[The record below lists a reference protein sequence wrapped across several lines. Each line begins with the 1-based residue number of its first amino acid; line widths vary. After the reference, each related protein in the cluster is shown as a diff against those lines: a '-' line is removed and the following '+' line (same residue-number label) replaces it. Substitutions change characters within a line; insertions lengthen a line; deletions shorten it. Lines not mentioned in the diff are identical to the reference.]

1 MQEKIIKTDTFDH
14 SEKSENRMLDPDPQL
29 GEQFD
34 QSIRPIHLKDY
45 VGQKEIKEN
54 LVVFIGAAKKRGHA
68 LDHVLL
74 SGPPGLGKTTLA
86 NIFSRE
92 MEVQMRATSGPV
104 IERQGDLAAILTNL
118 EPGTILFID
127 EIHRLNRVV
136 EEVLYGAMEDFTLDI
151 IIGEGPGARTVK
163 IDIPHFTLVGATTR
177 AGLLT
182 SPLRERFG
190 IQLRLN
196 FYNPQELKSIILR
209 AASILEIKIEEE
221 ASMELARR
229 ARGTPR
235 IANRLLKRC
244 RDFADMETE
253 GLITESLVEESLK
266 KMRIDLEGLDLMDRI
281 ILESIIEN
289 FNGGPVGLST
299 LAASVSEEKDTI
311 EDIHEPF
318 LLLKGFLQRTPRG
331 RIATE
336 KAFKHLGISK
346 TSKLQE
352 NLF

>member
-1 MQEKIIKTDTFDH
+1 MQDQTVDT
-14 SEKSENRMLDPDPQL
+14 ETPNLLENSKERMVAPETQL

-34 QSIRPIHLKDY
+34 QSLRPERLKDY
-45 VGQKEIKEN
+45 IGQKEIKEN
-54 LVVFIGAAKKRGHA
+54 LEVYIGAAKKRKHA

-86 NIFSRE
+86 NIFARE
-92 MEVQMRATSGPV
+92 MEVQLRSTSGPV

-118 EPGTILFID
+118 EPRSILFID

-163 IDIPHFTLVGATTR
+163 IDLPHFTLVGATTR
-177 AGLLT
+177 AGLLS

-190 IQLRLN
+190 IQFRLN
-196 FYNPQELKSIILR
+196 FYEPEDLKTIILR
-209 AASILEIKIEEE
+209 AASLLGIEIVEE
-221 ASMELARR
+221 ASFELARR

-235 IANRLLKRC
+235 IANRLLKRS
-244 RDFADMETE
+244 RDFADMETS
-253 GLITESLVEESLK
+253 GVITLPLVERSLE
-266 KMRIDLEGLDLMDRI
+266 KMRIDLEGLDQMDCH
-281 ILESIIEN
+281 ILETIIEK
-289 FNGGPVGLST
+289 FSGGPVGLST
-299 LAASVSEEKDTI
+299 LSAAVCEEKDTI
-311 EDIHEPF
+311 EDVYEPF

-336 KAFKHLGISK
+336 RAYTHLGISGPPL
-346 TSKLQE
+346 SQV
-352 NLF
+352 NLI

>member
-1 MQEKIIKTDTFDH
+1 MQELTVDNESSDIR
-14 SEKSENRMLDPDPQL
+14 ENTEERMVAPEQQL

-34 QSIRPIHLKDY
+34 QSLRPERLRDY
-45 VGQKEIKEN
+45 IGQQEIKEN
-54 LVVFIGAAKKRGHA
+54 LLVFIGAAKKRGHA

-92 MEVQMRATSGPV
+92 MEVQLRATSGPV

-136 EEVLYGAMEDFTLDI
+136 EEVLYSAMEDFTLDI

-163 IDIPHFTLVGATTR
+163 IDLPHFTMVGATTR

-190 IQLRLN
+190 IQFRLN
-196 FYNPQELKSIILR
+196 FYDAEELKTIILR
-209 AASILEIKIEEE
+209 AAALLGIEIVEE
-221 ASMELARR
+221 ASLELARR

-244 RDFADMETE
+244 RDFADMETS
-253 GLITESLVEESLK
+253 GVITLPLIEKSLE
-266 KMRIDLEGLDLMDRI
+266 KMRIDLEGLDKMDRL
-281 ILESIIEN
+281 ILEAIIEK
-289 FNGGPVGLST
+289 FDGGPVGLST

-311 EDIHEPF
+311 EDVYEPF
-318 LLLKGFLQRTPRG
+318 LMLKGFLQRTPRG
-331 RIATE
+331 RMATE
-336 KAFKHLGISK
+336 RAYQHLGISTPPK
-346 TSKLQE
+346 KQE
-352 NLF
+352 TLF

>member
-1 MQEKIIKTDTFDH
+1 MQELTVDNESSDIRKNT
-14 SEKSENRMLDPDPQL
+14 EERMVAPEQQL

-34 QSIRPIHLKDY
+34 QSLRPERLRDY
-45 VGQKEIKEN
+45 IGQQEIKEN
-54 LVVFIGAAKKRGHA
+54 LIVFIGAAKKRGHA

-92 MEVQMRATSGPV
+92 MEVQLRATSGPV

-136 EEVLYGAMEDFTLDI
+136 EEVLYSAMEDFTLDI

-163 IDIPHFTLVGATTR
+163 IDLPHFTLVGATTR

-190 IQLRLN
+190 IQFRLN
-196 FYNPQELKSIILR
+196 FYDPEELKTIILR
-209 AASILEIKIEEE
+209 AAALLGIEIVEE
-221 ASMELARR
+221 ASLELARR

-244 RDFADMETE
+244 RDFADMETS
-253 GLITESLVEESLK
+253 GVITLPLIEKSLE
-266 KMRIDLEGLDLMDRI
+266 KMRIDLEGLDKMDRI
-281 ILESIIEN
+281 ILEAIIEK
-289 FNGGPVGLST
+289 FDGGPVGLST

-311 EDIHEPF
+311 EDVYEPF
-318 LLLKGFLQRTPRG
+318 LMLKGFLQRTPRG
-331 RIATE
+331 RMATE
-336 KAFKHLGISK
+336 RAYQHLGISTPPK
-346 TSKLQE
+346 KQE
-352 NLF
+352 TLF

>member
-1 MQEKIIKTDTFDH
+1 MQELTVDNESSDIR
-14 SEKSENRMLDPDPQL
+14 ENTEERMVAPEQQL

-34 QSIRPIHLKDY
+34 QSLRPERLRDY
-45 VGQKEIKEN
+45 IGQQEIKEN
-54 LVVFIGAAKKRGHA
+54 LIVFIGAAKKRGHA

-92 MEVQMRATSGPV
+92 MEVQLRATSGPV

-136 EEVLYGAMEDFTLDI
+136 EEVLYSAMEDFTLDI

-163 IDIPHFTLVGATTR
+163 IDLPHFTLVGATTR

-190 IQLRLN
+190 IQFRLN
-196 FYNPQELKSIILR
+196 FYDPEELKTIILR
-209 AASILEIKIEEE
+209 AAALLGIEIVEE
-221 ASMELARR
+221 ASLELARR

-244 RDFADMETE
+244 RDFADMETS
-253 GLITESLVEESLK
+253 GVVTLPLIEKSLE
-266 KMRIDLEGLDLMDRI
+266 KMRIDLEGLDKMDRI
-281 ILESIIEN
+281 ILEAIIEK
-289 FNGGPVGLST
+289 FDGGPVGLST

-311 EDIHEPF
+311 EDVYEPF
-318 LLLKGFLQRTPRG
+318 LMLKGFLQRTPRG
-331 RIATE
+331 RMATE
-336 KAFKHLGISK
+336 RAYQHLGISTPPK
-346 TSKLQE
+346 KQE
-352 NLF
+352 TLF

>member
-1 MQEKIIKTDTFDH
+1 MQELSPDT
-14 SEKSENRMLDPDPQL
+14 KPSENPENSEERLVAPEPQL
-29 GEQFD
+29 GEQHD
-34 QSIRPIHLKDY
+34 QSLRPERLNDY
-45 VGQKEIKEN
+45 IGQKEIKEN
-54 LVVFIGAAKKRGHA
+54 LEVFIGAAKKRGHA

-92 MEVQMRATSGPV
+92 MGVQLRSTSGPV

-118 EPGTILFID
+118 ESGTIMFID
-127 EIHRLNRVV
+127 EIHRMNRVV

-163 IDIPHFTLVGATTR
+163 IDLPHFTLVGATTR
-177 AGLLT
+177 AGLLS

-190 IQLRLN
+190 IQFRLN
-196 FYNPQELKSIILR
+196 FYEPEELKSIVLR
-209 AASILEIKIEEE
+209 AASLLGIEIVEE
-221 ASMELARR
+221 ASLELARR

-244 RDFADMETE
+244 RDFADMETS
-253 GLITESLVEESLK
+253 GVITLALVERSLS
-266 KMRIDLEGLDLMDRI
+266 KMSIDLEGLDQMDCRI
-281 ILESIIEN
+281 LGAIIEK
-289 FNGGPVGLST
+289 FGGGPVGLNT
-299 LAASVSEEKDTI
+299 LSAAVSEEKDTI
-311 EDIHEPF
+311 EDVYEPY
-318 LLLKGFLQRTPRG
+318 LLLKGFLQRTSRG

-336 KAFKHLGISK
+336 KAYEHLG
-346 TSKLQE
+346 LQVQDQVQA

>member
-1 MQEKIIKTDTFDH
+1 MQDQIVNTETSGYKEN
-14 SEKSENRMLDPDPQL
+14 SEDRLFAPESQL

-34 QSIRPIHLKDY
+34 QSLRPQLLQDY
-45 VGQKEIKEN
+45 IGQNEIKEN
-54 LVVFIGAAKKRGHA
+54 LHVFIGAAKKRGHA

-86 NIFSRE
+86 NIFARE
-92 MEVQMRATSGPV
+92 MEVLLRSTSGPV

-118 EPGTILFID
+118 DPGSILFID

-163 IDIPHFTLVGATTR
+163 IDLPHFTLVGATTR
-177 AGLLT
+177 AGLLS

-190 IQLRLN
+190 IQFRLN
-196 FYNPQELKSIILR
+196 FYDAEDLKTIILR
-209 AASILEIKIEEE
+209 AASLLGIEIVEE
-221 ASMELARR
+221 ASLELARR

-244 RDFADMETE
+244 RDFADMETS
-253 GLITESLVEESLK
+253 GVITLPLIGRSLER
-266 KMRIDLEGLDLMDRI
+266 MRIDLEGLDQMDRH
-281 ILESIIEN
+281 ILETIIN
-289 FNGGPVGLST
+289 KFGGGPVGLST
-299 LAASVSEEKDTI
+299 LSAAVSDEKDTI
-311 EDIHEPF
+311 EDVYEPF

-331 RIATE
+331 RVATE
-336 KAFKHLGISK
+336 RAYQHLEISVP
-346 TSKLQE
+346 LQSQVD
-352 NLF
+352 LF